1 MEIQSSTLRLWIYHL
16 VINLLLYLHSLIF
29 ETGKDSEV
37 TMKLIKTDSLGGT
50 IDNISDALFFNT
62 GIPREEKAKAV
73 IWISERQGLKGSY
86 AGMFAPFPEDFMG
99 IKLFS
104 GESVKSKAAISHI
117 LGEESLRVLKLL
129 GLPNK
134 HVVNAFK
141 LANQNM
147 VDRLNESNAK
157 GRYCCG
163 TCTGALW
170 RNLVAG
176 NLADQ
181 ERHLNAGLRHLKECR
196 DGNGKWRSYP
206 YYHTLLALE
215 EIAESNYSP
224 KGLISEMKY
233 AAGGLEKLMKRKS
246 ARDKYDARRQA
257 LAERILNRI

>member
-1 MEIQSSTLRLWIYHL
+1 
-16 VINLLLYLHSLIF
+16 
-29 ETGKDSEV
+29 
-37 TMKLIKTDSLGGT
+37 MKLIKSDSLAGT
-50 IDNISDALFFNT
+50 IDNISDALFFNIS
-62 GIPREEKAKAV
+62 IPKDEKVKTA
-73 IWISERQGLKGSY
+73 IWIAERQGLKLSY
-86 AGMFAPFPEDFMG
+86 AGMFAPFPEDFNG
-99 IKLFS
+99 IKLFT
-104 GESVKSKAAISHI
+104 GEAVKSKAAISHI
-117 LGEESLRVLKLL
+117 LGEESLRALKLL

-134 HVVNAFK
+134 HVVIAFN

-181 ERHLNAGLRHLKECR
+181 QSHFDAGLRDLKNYR

-215 EIAESNYSP
+215 EIAESDYSP
-224 KGLISEMKY
+224 KGLIAEMKY

-246 ARDKYDARRQA
+246 ARDKYDARRQV